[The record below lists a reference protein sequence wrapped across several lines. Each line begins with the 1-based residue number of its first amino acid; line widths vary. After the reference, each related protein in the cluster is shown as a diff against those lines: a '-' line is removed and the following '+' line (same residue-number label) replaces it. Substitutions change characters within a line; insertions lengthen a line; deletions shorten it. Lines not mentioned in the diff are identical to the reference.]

1 MSEFSLQPASVIKE
15 RSMDL
20 ADHETK
26 QIATA
31 EQIRSAI
38 ESLTDDDYARL
49 RRAGSA
55 FLYGSEYTDPLE
67 LMNEGIARAMQG
79 AGQVKGRHWPLHVP
93 FVAFLIMT
101 MSSVANASTE
111 APTQTLTDSLS
122 DFVPEGVAYSDF
134 AIKTLHATSVEAQL
148 VNEEERAAESARCA
162 TVFADIEAFFADDE
176 EVLMLVLCLR
186 DGQRPREI
194 QESADMTITQ
204 YNTARRRLRRGL
216 TKLGLGGKRP

>member
-1 MSEFSLQPASVIKE
+1 
-15 RSMDL
+15 MDL

-26 QIATA
+26 LLATA
-31 EQIRSAI
+31 EQIRAAI
-38 ESLTDDDYARL
+38 EGLTDEDYARL
-49 RRAGSA
+49 RRAGWA
-55 FLYGSEYTDPLE
+55 LLYGSEYSDPLE
-67 LMNEGIARAMQG
+67 LMNEAITRAMHG
-79 AGQVKGRHWPLHVP
+79 AGQSKGRHWPLHVP
-93 FVAFLIMT
+93 FVVFLIMT

-111 APTQTLTDSLS
+111 SLTQTLTDSLA

-134 AIKTLHATSVEAQL
+134 AIETLHTTSVEAEF
-148 VNEEERAAESARCA
+148 VNEEERAAESAKSA
-162 TVFADIEAFFADDE
+162 KVFADIEAFFADDE

-194 QESADMTITQ
+194 QESAGITVTQ

>member
-1 MSEFSLQPASVIKE
+1 
-15 RSMDL
+15 MDS

-26 QIATA
+26 RIATA
-31 EQIRSAI
+31 EQIRAAI
-38 ESLTDDDYARL
+38 EGLTDEDYARL
-49 RRAGSA
+49 RRAASA

-67 LMNEGIARAMQG
+67 LINEAIVRAMHG
-79 AGQVKGRHWPLHVP
+79 AGRIKGRHWPLHVP

-111 APTQTLTDSLS
+111 SLTQALTDSLA
-122 DFVPEGVAYSDF
+122 DFVPEGMAYSDF
-134 AIKTLHATSVEAQL
+134 AIGPLHASSVEAECL
-148 VNEEERAAESARCA
+148 DEEEQAAESARSA
-162 TVFADIEAFFADDE
+162 KVFTDIEAFFADDE

-194 QESADMTITQ
+194 QESAGMTVTQ

-216 TKLGLGGKRP
+216 TKLGLGGKQP

>member
-1 MSEFSLQPASVIKE
+1 
-15 RSMDL
+15 MDS

-26 QIATA
+26 RIATA
-31 EQIRSAI
+31 EQIRAAI
-38 ESLTDDDYARL
+38 EGLTDEDYARL

-67 LMNEGIARAMQG
+67 LMNEAVARAMHG
-79 AGQVKGRHWPLHVP
+79 AGQEAKGRHWPLHVP
-93 FVAFLIMT
+93 FIAFLIMT

-111 APTQTLTDSLS
+111 SLTQTLTDSLA
-122 DFVPEGVAYSDF
+122 DFVPDGVAYSDF
-134 AIKTLHATSVEAQL
+134 AIEPLHAASVEAEC
-148 VNEEERAAESARCA
+148 VDEEERAAESARSA
-162 TVFADIEAFFADDE
+162 KVFADIETFFADDE

-194 QESADMTITQ
+194 QESAGMTVTQ
-204 YNTARRRLRRGL
+204 YNTTRRRLRRGL

>member
-1 MSEFSLQPASVIKE
+1 MY
-15 RSMDL
+15 L
-20 ADHETK
+20 ADHESK
-26 QIATA
+26 RLATA
-31 EQIRSAI
+31 EQIRAAI
-38 ESLTDDDYARL
+38 EGLTDEDFARL

-67 LMNEGIARAMQG
+67 LMNEAIARAMHG
-79 AGQVKGRHWPLHVP
+79 AGQAKGRHWPLDVP

-101 MSSVANASTE
+101 MSSIANASAE
-111 APTQTLTDSLS
+111 SLPQAFTDSLA

-134 AIKTLHATSVEAQL
+134 AVEPLRSTSAEGEC
-148 VNEEERAAESARCA
+148 VNEEERAAESARSSK
-162 TVFADIEAFFADDE
+162 VFADIEAFFADDE

-194 QESADMTITQ
+194 QESAGMTMTQ

>member
-1 MSEFSLQPASVIKE
+1 
-15 RSMDL
+15 MDL

-31 EQIRSAI
+31 EQIRAAI
-38 ESLTDDDYARL
+38 EGLTEEDYARL

-67 LMNEGIARAMQG
+67 LMNEAIARAMHG
-79 AGQVKGRHWPLHVP
+79 AGQTKGRHWPLHVP

-101 MSSVANASTE
+101 MSSIANASTE
-111 APTQTLTDSLS
+111 SLTQTVTRSIA
-122 DFVPEGVAYSDF
+122 DFVPDGVAYSDF
-134 AIKTLHATSVEAQL
+134 ALEPLRVTSAEGEQL
-148 VNEEERAAESARCA
+148 DEEERASESARTA
-162 TVFADIEAFFADDE
+162 KVFADIEAFFADDE

-194 QESADMTITQ
+194 QESAGMTVTQ

>member
-1 MSEFSLQPASVIKE
+1 MGKE
-15 RSMDL
+15 ASMDL
-20 ADHETK
+20 ADHELK
-26 QIATA
+26 RLATA
-31 EQIRSAI
+31 EQIRTAI
-38 ESLTDDDYARL
+38 EGLTDEDFARL

-67 LMNEGIARAMQG
+67 LMNEAIARAMHG
-79 AGQVKGRHWPLHVP
+79 AGQAKGRHWPLNVP

-101 MSSVANASTE
+101 MSSIANASTE
-111 APTQTLTDSLS
+111 SLTQAFTDSLA

-134 AIKTLHATSVEAQL
+134 AIEPLRATSVEGEC
-148 VNEEERAAESARCA
+148 VNEEERAAESARSLK
-162 TVFADIEAFFADDE
+162 VFADIEAFFADDE

-194 QESADMTITQ
+194 QESAGMTVTQ

>member
-1 MSEFSLQPASVIKE
+1 
-15 RSMDL
+15 MDS
-20 ADHETK
+20 AGHEMK
-26 QIATA
+26 PIATA
-31 EQIRSAI
+31 EQIRTAI
-38 ESLTDDDYARL
+38 EDLTDEDYARL

-67 LMNEGIARAMQG
+67 LMNEAIARAMHG
-79 AGQVKGRHWPLHVP
+79 AGQAKGRHWPLHVP

-101 MSSVANASTE
+101 MSSIANASTE
-111 APTQTLTDSLS
+111 SPTQTLTDSLA

-134 AIKTLHATSVEAQL
+134 AIGPLRAASTEEECAT
-148 VNEEERAAESARCA
+148 EEERAAESAKSA
-162 TVFADIEAFFADDE
+162 KVFADIEAFFANDE

-194 QESADMTITQ
+194 QESAGMTVTQ

-216 TKLGLGGKRP
+216 TKLGLGGERP